1 MKKKTHFGFKEVES
15 SDKEGLV
22 KGVFDSV
29 AKNYDIMN
37 DLMSFGLH
45 RVWKKI
51 LQKNILLKN
60 DSAVLDIAGGSGDI
74 SILLK
79 SKNPKI
85 TLIHSD
91 INFNMIKEGQKKIID
106 NGLIISSVLFN
117 AEHIPFPKNSFDI
130 ITIGFGLR
138 NMTNKDKVLKECLNV
153 LKPGGKIF
161 ILEFSKIWKP
171 LEKAYELFSFK
182 IIPKIGKLVANDE
195 ASYQYLAESI
205 KMHPNQDSLKKL
217 MQDSGFIMCSYQN
230 LTGGVVSIHQGYK
243 A

>member
-51 LQKNILLKN
+51 LQKNIFLKN

-230 LTGGVVSIHQGYK
+230 LTSGVVSIHQGYK

>member
-51 LQKNILLKN
+51 LQKNIFLKN

>member
-15 SDKEGLV
+15 NDKEGLV
-22 KGVFDSV
+22 KNVFDSV
-29 AKNYDIMN
+29 AKNYDLMN

-45 RVWKKI
+45 RIWKKI
-51 LQKNILLKN
+51 LQKNIYLKS
-60 DSAVLDIAGGSGDI
+60 DSVVLDIAGGSGDI

-79 SKNPKI
+79 RKNPKI

-106 NGLIISSVLFN
+106 NGFIIPSVLLN
-117 AEHIPFPKNSFDI
+117 AEYIPFSQNSFDI

-138 NMTNKDKVLKECLNV
+138 NMTNKEKVLRECLNI
-153 LKPGGKIF
+153 LKPGGKIV

-171 LEKAYELFSFK
+171 LEKIYDLFSFK
-182 IIPKIGKLVANDE
+182 IIPKIGKVIANDE

-205 KMHPNQDSLKKL
+205 KMHPDQDSLKQL

-230 LTGGVVSIHQGYK
+230 LTSGVVSIHQGYK